1 MSQTTEDLFRR
12 YGPAYKW
19 LGTAT
24 VMLGTLSMTLA
35 TTIVNVAIP
44 DIMGYFGIAQTEAQW
59 LSTGFL
65 AAMSAFMLVSAWALQ
80 AFGMKGAYIG
90 CLVVFMLASVLGGI
104 SPHENLVILSRVMQG
119 AMAGVIQPLAMTI
132 IFQVFPERQRGLGM
146 GIYGLGVILGPAIGP
161 AIGGVLVDWIS
172 WRAVFFMPLPTCLI
186 AIGFALYFAPGK
198 SRDSTVTRFDWTGFV
213 FLGLFLV
220 SLLWTL
226 SNGQREGWDS
236 LLIIGTGLFALVM
249 ATAFILWE
257 LITPKPLLNLRIFA
271 IPGFAAGCAIS
282 FCYGAGLFGSTYLIP
297 LFVQQIQGFT
307 ATAAGMLL
315 MPAGLAMALIFPL
328 AGYLAD
334 RYPAPAIIALGTLM
348 LAGSSYMMGLMDVYT
363 LPWLIVFWVT
373 IGRLGMGFGMPAI
386 GTGSLRTLEFSQVS
400 QGSGASNFSR
410 QAGGALGVNLLSV
423 TLDWRTMEHARA
435 ITDTQTA
442 GNPLTADL
450 LQGFQSLAPA
460 AGLTPDQLGPAS
472 LAFLRQ
478 AVYFQASVKGFQDS
492 FMILA
497 LIFMLTLIP
506 VWVMWRFTR
515 PRPAPADG
523 TTSDP
528 ASPPVR

>member
-65 AAMSAFMLVSAWALQ
+65 AAMAAFMLVSAWALQ
-80 AFGMKGAYIG
+80 AFGMKAAYIG
-90 CLVVFMLASVLGGI
+90 CLVVFMLASVLGGV
-104 SPHENLVILSRVMQG
+104 SPNEDLVILSRVLQG

-132 IFQVFPERQRGLGM
+132 IFQVFPEKQRGLGM

-172 WRAVFFMPLPTCLI
+172 WRAVFFMPLPTCLM
-186 AIGFALYFAPGK
+186 AIGFALYFAPDK
-198 SRDSTVTRFDWTGFV
+198 AECSPSSRFDWIGFG
-213 FLGLFLV
+213 FLCLFLV

-226 SNGQREGWDS
+226 SNGQREDWGS
-236 LLIIGTGLFALVM
+236 LLIVGTGLFALMM
-249 ATAFILWE
+249 AVAFIAWE
-257 LITPKPLLNLRIFA
+257 LVTPKPLLNLRIFA

-315 MPAGLAMALIFPL
+315 MPAGLAMALIFPV
-328 AGYLAD
+328 AGYMAD
-334 RYPAPAIIALGTLM
+334 RYPAPAVITLGTVL
-348 LAGSSYMMGLMDVYT
+348 LAGSSYMMGLMDVHT
-363 LPWLIVFWVT
+363 LPWLIVLWVT
-373 IGRLGMGFGMPAI
+373 IGRLGLGFGMPAI
-386 GTGSLRTLEFSQVS
+386 GTGSLRALDYSLVS
-400 QGSGASNFSR
+400 QGSGAANFSR
-410 QAGGALGVNLLSV
+410 QIGGAIGVNLLSV
-423 TLDWRTMEHARA
+423 TLEWRTMQHARV

-442 GNPLTADL
+442 ANALTGEL
-450 LQGFQSLAPA
+450 LDRFQNMAQAS
-460 AGLTPDQLGPAS
+460 GLTPDQLGPAS
-472 LAFLRQ
+472 LGFLRQ
-478 AVYFQASVKGFQDS
+478 AIYFQASVRGFQDS
-492 FMILA
+492 FLILTGVF
-497 LIFMLTLIP
+497 ILTLIP
-506 VWVMWRFTR
+506 VWVMWRYTR
-515 PRPAPADG
+515 
-523 TTSDP
+523 
-528 ASPPVR
+528 VRKAKPQA